1 MFVDKNFL
9 LERIFNNKLNYNNKI
24 TFFYFWNTRR
34 QYLVLI
40 LIAIYFLHILTSS
53 KFIIKITLTRTV

>member
-9 LERIFNNKLNYNNKI
+9 LERIFNNKINYNNKI
-24 TFFYFWNTRR
+24 TFFYFWNTCR
-34 QYLVLI
+34 QYFVLI

-53 KFIIKITLTRTV
+53 KFIIKITLTRIV